1 MIYWLYL
8 IVAAVFEA
16 CWLYSLKFLDMKQ
29 IFAIRPA
36 LLTQNIGL
44 WKLLLPFS
52 GYIVFGL
59 CNIYFFSSA
68 MKGIPA
74 STAFAA
80 WMAIA
85 LIFAKALDLM
95 FFGETINYPQIFFIA
110 LLLIGIIGLKYYSR
124 N

>member
-29 IFAIRPA
+29 IAEVRPS
-36 LLTQNIGL
+36 LLMQDIGL
-44 WKLLLPFS
+44 WKVFLPLT

-68 MKGIPA
+68 MKGIQA
-74 STAFAA
+74 STAFAV
-80 WMAIA
+80 WMATA
-85 LIFAKALDLM
+85 LIFSKAMDILVL
-95 FFGETINYPQIFFIA
+95 GEPISYPQMFFIA
-110 LLLIGIIGLKYYSR
+110 ILLIGIIGLKYYSR